1 MNNNTQK
8 SIKQKNR
15 KNIYVITG
23 VILVVLIAVFT
34 TAAAYTATVTG
45 GDRILDGVYADG
57 VNLSGMTESDAQ
69 SALAANA
76 AKMREV
82 IDFVCDDVKFS
93 VTAAQ
98 IGLEPDF
105 EASAKQAYE
114 YGRDGN
120 AIERTKAVLGAKFG
134 KKRFDIIYKCDEN
147 LLFAAIDDNI
157 ADKIVSVTPYSVEIG
172 TDRLV
177 VTNAVGGR
185 EPQTD
190 GLVDKTTKYAS
201 HATDEPVEVVL
212 HDVAA
217 SEIDFGEFCSRYL
230 RSAADATY
238 TEKDGGY
245 VFTPEVRGIS
255 FDKAEAKKIIEEN
268 RANSKPYEIPAVIT
282 EPKVTVAQLEDM
294 FVSKSISEYSTSYA
308 SSDANRASN
317 VALAASKINGKV
329 LNPGE
334 RFSFNGVVGPRT
346 AATGF
351 KIAHV
356 YEGDRVV
363 DGMGGGICQVSST
376 LYNAVVLAD
385 LKIISRKNHSM
396 PVGYVPLGRD
406 ATVSYGTIDFVFEN
420 NKPHPIKISAVTNN
434 RRLTVSVCGAASDK
448 AEVDIITENAGYTPF
463 ATKEILDSGMKVGE
477 RKIVKNGTNGAIVNS
492 YKVYKKN
499 GVAVSKEFLAKSTYV
514 AIAREVKVGTAPTA
528 ESAPVQN
535 DTPQTP
541 QTPQPPQTVPEQPA
555 DTDGGND
562 APAPEPTETEKNES
576 TEVEGGTE

>member
-8 SIKQKNR
+8 STKQKNR

-69 SALAANA
+69 SALAENA

-82 IDFVCDDVKFS
+82 IDFVCDDVRFS
-93 VTAAQ
+93 ITAAQ

-120 AIERTKAVLGAKFG
+120 AIERTKAVLEAKFG

-147 LLFAAIDDNI
+147 SLFAAIDDNI

-190 GLVDKTTKYAS
+190 GLVDKTIKYAS

-217 SEIDFGEFCSRYL
+217 PEIDFGEFCSQYL
-230 RSAADATY
+230 RGAADATY

-463 ATKEILDSGMKVGE
+463 ATKEIPDSGMKVGE

-562 APAPEPTETEKNES
+562 APAPEPTETEKTES
-576 TEVEGGTE
+576 TEGEGGTE

>member
-1 MNNNTQK
+1 MNENTQK
-8 SIKQKNR
+8 SNKQKNR
-15 KNIYVITG
+15 KNIYVVAG
-23 VILVVLIAVFT
+23 VILVVLIAALT
-34 TAAAYTATVTG
+34 TAAAYTAAVTG
-45 GDRILDGVYADG
+45 GDRILGGVYSDG
-57 VNLSGMTESDAQ
+57 VNLSGMTESDAE
-69 SALAANA
+69 SALAENA
-76 AKMREV
+76 AQVRDV
-82 IDFVCDDVKFS
+82 IDYVCDDVQFS

-120 AIERTKAVLGAKFG
+120 IIERTKAVIGAKFA
-134 KKRFDIIYKCDEN
+134 KKRFNTIYKCDEN

-157 ADKIVSVTPYSVEIG
+157 ADKIVSVTPYSVEVG

-190 GLVDKTTKYAS
+190 GVVDKTIKYATHES
-201 HATDEPVEVVL
+201 DEPIEIVL
-212 HDVAA
+212 RDVAA
-217 SEIDFGEFCSRYL
+217 PEIDFDEFCSQYL
-230 RSAADATY
+230 RDAADATY
-238 TEKDGGY
+238 TEQDGGY

-255 FDKAEAKKIIEEN
+255 FDKAEAKRIIEEN
-268 RANSKPYEIPAVIT
+268 RANSEPYEIPAVIT

-294 FVSKSISEYSTSYA
+294 FVSKTISEYSTSYA

-385 LKIISRKNHSM
+385 LKIVSRTNHSM

-420 NKPHPIKISAVTNN
+420 NKTHPIKITAVTSN
-434 RRLTVSVCGAASDK
+434 RRLTVSVCGAASDR

-463 ATKEILDSGMKVGE
+463 ATKEIPDSSMKVGE
-477 RKIVKNGTNGAIVNS
+477 KKIVKNGTNGAIVNS

-514 AIAREVKVGTAPTA
+514 AIAREVKVGTAPTG

-535 DTPQTP
+535 ETPQTP
-541 QTPQPPQTVPEQPA
+541 QTPQPPQTEPEQPR
-555 DTDGGND
+555 DPEGGSD
-562 APAPEPTETEKNES
+562 APAPEPTETEKSEP
-576 TEVEGGTE
+576 TDGEVGTE

>member
-1 MNNNTQK
+1 MNENTQK
-8 SIKQKNR
+8 SNKQKNR
-15 KNIYVITG
+15 KNIYVAVGI
-23 VILVVLIAVFT
+23 ILVVLIAALT
-34 TAAAYTATVTG
+34 TAVAYTAAVTG
-45 GDRILDGVYADG
+45 GDRILGGVYSDG
-57 VNLSGMTESDAQ
+57 VNLSGMTESDAE
-69 SALAANA
+69 SALADNA
-76 AKMREV
+76 AQVRDD
-82 IDFVCDDVKFS
+82 IDFVCDDVQFAVS
-93 VTAAQ
+93 AAQ
-98 IGLEPDF
+98 IDLQPDF

-120 AIERTKAVLGAKFG
+120 IIERTKAVIGAKFI
-134 KKRFDIIYKCDEN
+134 KKHFDMIYKCDEN
-147 LLFAAIDDNI
+147 LLLAAIEDNI
-157 ADKIVSVTPYSVEIG
+157 ADKTVSVTPYSVEIG
-172 TDRLV
+172 DGCLV

-190 GLVDKTTKYAS
+190 GLAEKTIKYAAYES
-201 HATDEPVEVVL
+201 DEPIEIVL

-217 SEIDFGEFCSRYL
+217 PDIDFDEFCSQYL
-230 RSAADATY
+230 RGAADATY
-238 TEKDGGY
+238 TEQDGGY

-255 FDKAEAKKIIEEN
+255 FDKAEAKRIIEEN
-268 RANSKPYEIPAVIT
+268 RANSEPYEIPAVIT

-294 FVSKSISEYSTSYA
+294 FVSKTIAEYSTSYA

-351 KIAHV
+351 KVAHV

-385 LKIISRKNHSM
+385 LKIVSRTNHSM

-420 NKPHPIKISAVTNN
+420 NKTHPIKIAAVTNN
-434 RRLTVSVCGAASDK
+434 RRLTVSVCGAASDR

-463 ATKEILDSGMKVGE
+463 ATKEIPDSSMKVGE
-477 RKIVKNGTNGAIVNS
+477 KKIIKNGTNGAIVNS
-492 YKVYKKN
+492 YKIYKKN
-499 GVAVSKEFLAKSTYV
+499 GAAVSKEFLAKSTYV
-514 AIAREVKVGTAPTA
+514 AIAREVKVGTAPVG

-535 DTPQTP
+535 ETPQTP
-541 QTPQPPQTVPEQPA
+541 QTPQPPQQPS
-555 DTDGGND
+555 
-562 APAPEPTETEKNES
+562 ETEKRDDAPE
-576 TEVEGGTE
+576 TKPDVVGTDDSGADSEDGE

>member
-1 MNNNTQK
+1 MNENTQK
-8 SIKQKNR
+8 SNKQKNR
-15 KNIYVITG
+15 KNIYVVAG
-23 VILVVLIAVFT
+23 VILVVLIAALT
-34 TAAAYTATVTG
+34 TAAAYTAAVTG
-45 GDRILDGVYADG
+45 GDRILGGVYSDG
-57 VNLSGMTESDAQ
+57 VNLSGMTESDAE
-69 SALAANA
+69 SALAENA
-76 AKMREV
+76 AQVRDV
-82 IDFVCDDVKFS
+82 IDFVCDDVRFA

-120 AIERTKAVLGAKFG
+120 IIERTKAVIGAKFA
-134 KKRFDIIYKCDEN
+134 KKRFDTVYKCDEN

-157 ADKIVSVTPYSVEIG
+157 ADKIVSVTPYSVEVG

-190 GLVDKTTKYAS
+190 GLVDKTIKYATHES
-201 HATDEPVEVVL
+201 DEPVEIVL
-212 HDVAA
+212 RDVAA
-217 SEIDFGEFCSRYL
+217 PEIDFDEFCSQYL
-230 RSAADATY
+230 RDAADATY
-238 TEKDGGY
+238 TEQDGGY

-255 FDKAEAKKIIEEN
+255 FDKAEAKRIIEEN
-268 RANSKPYEIPAVIT
+268 RANSEPYEIPAVIT

-294 FVSKSISEYSTSYA
+294 FVSKTISEYSTSYA

-385 LKIISRKNHSM
+385 LKIVSRTNHSM

-420 NKPHPIKISAVTNN
+420 NKTHPIKITAVTSN
-434 RRLTVSVCGAASDK
+434 RRLTVSVCGAASDR

-463 ATKEILDSGMKVGE
+463 ATKEIPDSSMKVGE
-477 RKIVKNGTNGAIVNS
+477 KKIVKNGTNGAIVNS

-514 AIAREVKVGTAPTA
+514 AIAREVKVGTAPTG

-535 DTPQTP
+535 ETPQTP
-541 QTPQPPQTVPEQPA
+541 QTPQPPQTEPEQPGEPE
-555 DTDGGND
+555 GGSD
-562 APAPEPTETEKNES
+562 APAPEPTETEKSEP
-576 TEVEGGTE
+576 TDDEDGTD

>member
-1 MNNNTQK
+1 MNNTQK
-8 SIKQKNR
+8 STKQKNR

-45 GDRILDGVYADG
+45 GDRILGGVYADG

-69 SALAANA
+69 SALAENA
-76 AKMREV
+76 AKIREV
-82 IDFVCDDVKFS
+82 IDFVCDDVRFS
-93 VTAAQ
+93 ITAAQ

-120 AIERTKAVLGAKFG
+120 AIERTKAVLEAKFG
-134 KKRFDIIYKCDEN
+134 KKLFDIIYKCDEN
-147 LLFAAIDDNI
+147 SLFAAIDDNI

-177 VTNAVGGR
+177 VTNAVDGR

-190 GLVDKTTKYAS
+190 GLVDKTIKYAS

-217 SEIDFGEFCSRYL
+217 PEIDFGEFCSQYL
-230 RSAADATY
+230 RGAADATY

-268 RANSKPYEIPAVIT
+268 RANSEPYEIPAVIT

-420 NKPHPIKISAVTNN
+420 NKSHPIKISAVTNN

-463 ATKEILDSGMKVGE
+463 ATKEIPDSGMKVGE

-562 APAPEPTETEKNES
+562 APDPEPPETEKTES
-576 TEVEGGTE
+576 TEGEGGTE